1 MKEHGKNCFY
11 CNEPWTYIMNRYV
24 SGNIKKSTKG
34 IKRKNLKNFSMDRL
48 DNSKTYSIDN
58 IIFCCQECNQ
68 SKKDISI
75 KFIKRLNEIIKE
87 RGL

>member
-1 MKEHGKNCFY
+1 
-11 CNEPWTYIMNRYV
+11 
-24 SGNIKKSTKG
+24 
-34 IKRKNLKNFSMDRL
+34 MDRL